1 MSKPK
6 TRAEE
11 RRDLRDSW
19 SKERRR
25 LLRTPVVVKKQ
36 KTSIRRRR
44 SRARGPST
52 HARIVP

>member
-44 SRARGPST
+44 SRREVRRLT
-52 HARIVP
+52 HG